1 MPQIVLVEPEI
12 PPNTGNVART
22 SAATQTPLHLVEPLG
37 FEINDR
43 QLKRA
48 GLDYWP
54 HVPLVQHPSW
64 TAFLEYRQDH
74 QGRLLGFSR
83 HAKRSYLEIDY
94 RQDDWLIF
102 GCETRGLAP
111 GVQADCDDLLLIPM
125 TCSAVRSLNLSVAA
139 AVVLFEA
146 RRQLITG

>member
-12 PPNTGNVART
+12 PPNTGNIART
-22 SAATQTPLHLVEPLG
+22 CAATQTPLHLVEPLG
-37 FEINDR
+37 FQINDR

-54 HVPLVQHPSW
+54 HVPLEQHPSW
-64 TAFLEYRQDH
+64 PAFLKSRKSN

-83 HAKRSYLEIDY
+83 HAKKSYLEVEFHSN
-94 RQDDWLIF
+94 DWLIF
-102 GCETRGLAP
+102 GCETRGLSP
-111 GVQADCDDLLLIPM
+111 EVQADCDDLLLIPM
-125 TCSAVRSLNLSVAA
+125 TCEAVRSLNLSVAA

-146 RRQLITG
+146 RRQLIAG